1 MTTGSEITAAGL
13 KTIQDKAELL
23 LGVGV
28 ASRGYGQTVL
38 SADYSPG
45 TIITKAQWDALRFDI
60 VNIRLHQDGSIPA
73 IVQVNTG
80 DLITFGPGSP
90 NSSYNALL
98 ETAIANR
105 FNLGPGQ
112 SAASTIDTKT
122 YTSGWST
129 SASTVLTATFAN
141 ANQARYFFNSGGKIR
156 ITSSRVGGTSTVQNS
171 YWTSLLNSLGTKEF
185 GAVTPDSAV
194 NFYTLTN
201 SYQTF
206 FQSFSTYVYASNSYR
221 LEAKCNVAN
230 NSSGTATS
238 IDIRVSLNDAYVDL
252 GLPPPGDL
260 VDGTLT
266 IGFEELKAA
275 GAMAP
280 EGSFS
285 ITSPTYSVSAIS
297 AS

>member
-1 MTTGSEITAAGL
+1 MATGSEITASGL

-23 LGVGV
+23 LGTG
-28 ASRGYGQTVL
+28 SGTRGYGQTVL

-45 TIITKAQWDALRFDI
+45 TEIRKAHWDALRFDI
-60 VNIRLHQDGSIPA
+60 INIRLHQDGTLPP
-73 IVQVNTG
+73 IVQVNAG

-98 ETAIANR
+98 ETAIQNR
-105 FNLGPGQ
+105 FQIGPGQ
-112 SAASTIDTKT
+112 SLASAIDTT
-122 YTSGWST
+122 PLTTGWSS
-129 SASTVLTATFAN
+129 SASCVLTATFAN
-141 ANQARYFFNSGGKIR
+141 SNEARYFFNSGGKIR
-156 ITSSRVGGTSTVQNS
+156 INSTRVGGSSTVQNS

-185 GAVTPDSAV
+185 GAVNDGTAV

-206 FQSFSTYVYASNSYR
+206 FQSFSTYVYSSNSYK
-221 LEAKCNVAN
+221 LEAKCNVAD
-230 NSSGTATS
+230 NSGGTATVV
-238 IDIRVSLNDAYVDL
+238 DIRVSLTDAYIDL

-260 VDGTLT
+260 VDGNLT
-266 IGFEELKAA
+266 ITFEELKAS

-280 EGSFS
+280 SGSFS
-285 ITSPTYSVSAIS
+285 ITSPTYSVSAIA

>member
-13 KTIQDKAELL
+13 KTIQDKAELI
-23 LGVGV
+23 LGTGTG
-28 ASRGYGQTVL
+28 SRGYGQTVL

-45 TIITKAQWDALRFDI
+45 TEIRKAQWDALRFDI
-60 VNIRLHQDGSIPA
+60 INIRLHQDGMIPA
-73 IVQVNTG
+73 IPQVNTG

-90 NSSYNALL
+90 NSNYNSLL

-105 FNLGPGQ
+105 FQIGPGQ
-112 SAASTIDTKT
+112 SLASSIATRT
-122 YTSGWST
+122 YTSGWSS
-129 SASTVLTATFAN
+129 SASCVLTATFAN
-141 ANQARYFFNSGGKIR
+141 SNDARYFFNSGGKVR
-156 ITSSRVGGTSTVQNS
+156 INSTKVGGSDTVQNS

-185 GAVTPDSAV
+185 GAVTDSSV

-206 FQSFSTYVYASNSYR
+206 FQSFSTYVYASNSYK
-221 LEAKCNVAN
+221 LEAKCNVAD
-230 NSSGTATS
+230 NSGGTATV
-238 IDIRVSLNDAYVDL
+238 IDIRVSLNDAYTDL

-266 IGFEELKAA
+266 IGFEELKAS
-275 GAMAP
+275 GTMAP
-280 EGSFS
+280 SGSFT
-285 ITSPTYSVSAIS
+285 ITSPTYSVSVIT